1 MIFNITD
8 VRVDFREE
16 REEMAVLKII
26 EYPDPILRQKSR
38 NIEKWDEELN
48 KLIIDMMDTLDEVPG
63 LGLAAVQVG
72 FPVQMFV
79 YDANLGK
86 EQKNRYAIVINPE
99 IVFKDGEI
107 KDEEGCLSIPDYR
120 DTVVRAAVVRVK
132 GYDREGNSI
141 ELSGDGL
148 LARMLQHE
156 IDHLNG
162 ILFIDRL
169 SSLKKSLFL
178 RRMKKLQKQ
187 SKGELSAKI

>member
-16 REEMAVLKII
+16 REKMAVLKII

-38 NIEKWDEELN
+38 NIEKWDEDLD
-48 KLIIDMMDTLDEVPG
+48 KLIKDMMDTLDEVPG

-72 FPVQMFV
+72 VPVQIFV

-86 EQKNRYAIVINPE
+86 EEKNRYAVVINPE

-120 DTVVRAAVVRVK
+120 DSVVRAAVVRVK
-132 GYDREGNSI
+132 VFDQEGNSI
-141 ELSGDGL
+141 ELGCDGL
-148 LARMLQHE
+148 LARLFQHE

-187 SKGELSAKI
+187 SKGELSAKS

>member
-1 MIFNITD
+1 M
-8 VRVDFREE
+8 DFREE
-16 REEMAVLKII
+16 REKMAVLKII
-26 EYPDPILRQKSR
+26 EYPDPILREKSR

-48 KLIIDMMDTLDEVPG
+48 KLIRDMMDTLDKVPG

-72 FPVQMFV
+72 VPVQMFV

-86 EQKNRYAIVINPE
+86 EQKNRYAVVINPE

-120 DTVVRAAVVRVK
+120 DSVVRAAVVRVK
-132 GYDREGNSI
+132 IFDGEGNSL
-141 ELSGDGL
+141 ELGCDGL
-148 LARMLQHE
+148 LARLFQHE

-178 RRMKKLQKQ
+178 RRMRKLQKQ
-187 SKGELSAKI
+187 SKGELSAKS

>member
-16 REEMAVLKII
+16 KEEMAVLKII

-48 KLIIDMMDTLDEVPG
+48 KLIKDMMDTLDEVPG

-72 FPVQMFV
+72 VPVQMFV
-79 YDANLGK
+79 YDSNLGK
-86 EQKNRYAIVINPE
+86 EQKNRYAVVINPE

-120 DTVVRAAVVRVK
+120 DSVVRAAVVRVK
-132 GYDREGNSI
+132 GFDKEGNSM

-148 LARMLQHE
+148 LARMFQHE

>member
-1 MIFNITD
+1 MS
-8 VRVDFREE
+8 
-16 REEMAVLKII
+16 VLKII

-38 NIEKWDEELN
+38 IIGKWDEELY
-48 KLIIDMMDTLDEVPG
+48 KLINDMENTLDAVPG

-72 FPVQMFV
+72 VPVQMFV
-79 YDANLGK
+79 YDDKLGK
-86 EQKNRYAIVINPE
+86 EQKNHYSVLINPE

-107 KDEEGCLSIPDYR
+107 KEEEGCLSVPDYR
-120 DTVVRAAVVRVK
+120 DSVVRAAVVRVR
-132 GYDREGNSI
+132 GFDREGKSI

-148 LARMLQHE
+148 LARLFQHE

-178 RRMKKLQKQ
+178 RRIRKLQKQ
-187 SKGELSAKI
+187 SNSELSSKV